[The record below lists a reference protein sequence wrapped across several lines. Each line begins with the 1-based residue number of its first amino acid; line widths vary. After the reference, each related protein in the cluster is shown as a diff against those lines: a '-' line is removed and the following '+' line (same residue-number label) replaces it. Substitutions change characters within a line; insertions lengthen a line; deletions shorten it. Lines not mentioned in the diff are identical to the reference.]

1 LKGNN
6 VETQPTPESEENPRK
21 NRARDRHQRRKER
34 SSGMVYPTNAPRSQP
49 RQIRPTGSFQIPKIQ
64 LPTGSNRLIL
74 YGIAA
79 AAFIV
84 LVIFALGRLKNNN
97 NTPDIE
103 PNAIWLGTQW
113 TYDNP
118 DDAALSTLVQRF
130 NDNHI
135 GTAYAFVSLLQPD
148 GSWTDT
154 NKLDSVKAFADRFKK
169 LMPKVQ
175 LYGWLSIGSQGVDG
189 NNRLGDAGVQQN
201 ISDFSQRMI
210 DDFDFNGV
218 FLNVVPVINGDESY
232 LSLLRKVRATIGE
245 NADLAVAV
253 PPDWT
258 PTDAG
263 IAVPKQIEPGTI
275 WDESYKQRVALLADQ
290 IFVAAYNAGFD
301 NPDDYSA
308 WIAYQVKTYAQAIAD
323 LATTTELIIGVP
335 TYDAAPPDHDP
346 AIENAQSAIK
356 GITAGLSQAGAA
368 AQFVRG
374 IGIYAEW
381 ETTADEWNQIKT
393 LWIDR

>member
-6 VETQPTPESEENPRK
+6 VETQPPPESENPRK

-34 SSGMVYPTNAPRSQP
+34 SQGMVYSTSAPRSQP
-49 RQIRPTGSFQIPKIQ
+49 RQIRPSGSFQLPKIH

-74 YGIAA
+74 YGVAA
-79 AAFIV
+79 GVFII
-84 LVIFALGRLKNNN
+84 LVIFVLGRLKNNTN
-97 NTPDIE
+97 DSGLE
-103 PNAIWLGTQW
+103 PNAVWLGTQW

-118 DDAALSTLVQRF
+118 GDADLSALVQRF
-130 NDNHI
+130 KDDQI

-154 NKLDSVKAFADRFKK
+154 NKLDSVKSFANRFKK
-169 LMPKVQ
+169 LLPEVQ

-189 NNRLGDAGVQQN
+189 NNRLGDTGVQQN

-210 DDFDFNGV
+210 GDFDFDGV

-232 LSLLRKVRATIGE
+232 LSLLRKVRVTIGE
-245 NADLAVAV
+245 NAVLAVAV

-263 IAVPKQIEPGTI
+263 IAIPKQIEPGTV
-275 WDESYKQRVALLADQ
+275 WDEGYKQRVALLADQ

-301 NPDDYSA
+301 NSDDYSA

-323 LATTTELIIGVP
+323 LETTTELIIGVP

-346 AIENAQSAIK
+346 TIENALTAIN
-356 GITAGLSQAGAA
+356 GIMAGLADAGDAA
-368 AQFVRG
+368 RFVRG
-374 IGIYAEW
+374 IGVYAEW
-381 ETTADEWNQIKT
+381 ETTPEEWNQIKT
-393 LWIDR
+393 LWVDR